1 MNQKPPPAPEPL
13 DTPVIPEAPLEP
25 ATAEGIVLILDE
37 MRRRAHARYWTTK
50 RRTVGD
56 VDPVLRLAGAKI
68 AALDDVIAAVSSYLS
83 AGTAGA
89 GALFRHSKVV
99 GRCPRCRARAR
110 LDPATVGHVRRSPR
124 PKTVVS
130 SADDQT
136 VITRPVDSA
145 RSFLGDDSSNELD
158 ELPF

>member
-1 MNQKPPPAPEPL
+1 VSRKPPPAPEPL
-13 DTPVIPEAPLEP
+13 DAPVVPEAPIEA
-25 ATAEGIVLILDE
+25 ATAEGLVLILDE

-50 RRTVGD
+50 RRSVGNT
-56 VDPVLRLAGAKI
+56 DPVLRLAGAKI

-89 GALFRHSKVV
+89 GTLFRHSKVV

-110 LDPATVGHVRRSPR
+110 LNPATVGYVRRSP
-124 PKTVVS
+124 TVK
-130 SADDQT
+130 AKEQALNDQT
-136 VITRPVDSA
+136 LIVRSPDPVDPYA
-145 RSFLGDDSSNELD
+145 GATTELD

>member
-1 MNQKPPPAPEPL
+1 MSQKPSLPPEPL
-13 DTPVIPEAPLEP
+13 VTPVVPEAPLEP
-25 ATAEGIVLILDE
+25 ATAEGLVLILDE

-50 RRTVGD
+50 RRSVGNT
-56 VDPVLRLAGAKI
+56 DPVLRLAGAKI

-99 GRCPRCRARAR
+99 ARCPRCRARAR
-110 LDPATVGHVRRSPR
+110 LDPATVGYVRRSPTMK
-124 PKTVVS
+124 PKDQ
-130 SADDQT
+130 ALDDQT
-136 VITRPVDSA
+136 VIDRSPDSVDPYA
-145 RSFLGDDSSNELD
+145 GATTDLD